1 MLRVRLDGLGGR
13 VSTQQV
19 PDVDRRAELTTA
31 KIVFIV
37 IAAAAPL
44 AAIVGTVPLMFTKGN
59 GAGVPGAFILA
70 GFTLVLFALGYAAM
84 ARKVVNTGAFYT
96 YVAHGLGKSASVVA
110 ALFAVIAYNSQTVG
124 IIGGFGY
131 FTFKGLHDSGV
142 NIPWWSAALFAIIVV
157 GILGY
162 RNVDVSAK
170 VLAVLMV
177 LEILLLAMLDIG
189 IFAKHGF
196 AAFPLYAV
204 KPSVVFSAGLPIAVL
219 FSFSCF
225 IGFESAAL
233 YAEETHQPSRTIPRA
248 TYAAVVIIGVFYAMT
263 AWEAVGAIGLTGI
276 DKLKHQS
283 SDDLGQL
290 FFNLMQQYVGD
301 WAKQLMGIMVL
312 TSLLAAILATHN
324 ASARYMFA
332 LGRERVI
339 PPLVGILHGKHGSP
353 HRASLTQ
360 TVFNVAV
367 VGVFALAGLSPYVGL
382 ASTMIGFGTFGIVA
396 LQAFAAFAVVAFFRR
411 HGDGHW
417 FRTGVAPFVAGCV
430 LVIVVIL
437 TALNFHVL
445 TNSNSKLLNALPV
458 VYLVA
463 ALGGVAYA
471 LYLKRS
477 KPNVYEGIAGDTMRS
492 ILIGT
497 AETLPGGELGPKQ
510 D

>member
-1 MLRVRLDGLGGR
+1 VAEQEVTGA
-13 VSTQQV
+13 
-19 PDVDRRAELTTA
+19 DRRAELTTA

-59 GAGVPGAFILA
+59 GAGVPGAFFLA

-96 YVAHGLGKSASVVA
+96 YVGHGLGKSWSVVA

-124 IIGGFGY
+124 IVGGFGY
-131 FTFKGLHDSGV
+131 FTYKGLHDSGI
-142 NIPWWSAALFAIIVV
+142 NIPWWSAALFAIIFV

-189 IFAKHGF
+189 IFSEYGF
-196 AAFPLYAV
+196 AAFPLVAI

-233 YAEETHQPSRTIPRA
+233 YAEETRQPNRTIPRA
-248 TYAAVVIIGVFYAMT
+248 TYAAVIIIGVFYAIT
-263 AWEAVGAIGLTGI
+263 AWEAVGAIGVAGI
-276 DKLKHQS
+276 NKLKHES
-283 SDDLGQL
+283 SDDIGQL
-290 FFNLMQQYVGD
+290 FFNLMQTYVGD

-312 TSLLAAILATHN
+312 TSILAAILATHN

-339 PPLVGILHGKHGSP
+339 PPILGNLHGKHSSP

-360 TVFNVAV
+360 TGFNLIIVAI
-367 VGVFALAGLSPYVGL
+367 FALAGLSPYVGL

-411 HGDGHW
+411 HGDGQW
-417 FRTGVAPFVAGCV
+417 FKTGVAPFVAGCI
-430 LVIVVIL
+430 LVIVVVL
-437 TALNFHVL
+437 TALNFNVL
-445 TNSNSKLLNALPV
+445 TNSNSVILNSLPIIYLIAAIGGLLYARYLRRSRPK
-458 VYLVA
+458 VYQ
-463 ALGGVAYA
+463 
-471 LYLKRS
+471 
-477 KPNVYEGIAGDTMRS
+477 GIAGDTMRS

-497 AETLPGGELGPKQ
+497 AETMPGGDIGPEA